1 MTDAKPTENE
11 QTKVEEKPK
20 TKIVLMKKGDYQ
32 VHILLEEIKN
42 WEQKTDKNPPYPVVK
57 LTCFDKSLMLLLI
70 TLHRYLQHTIYMNSW
85 YSSIMLVCF
94 PLSI

>member
-32 VHILLEEIKN
+32 VHILLEEIN
-42 WEQKTDKNPPYPVVK
+42 NLGTTIIMATHLLENIENAADYIGVME
-57 LTCFDKSLMLLLI
+57 DGSLNI
-70 TLHRYLQHTIYMNSW
+70 S
-85 YSSIMLVCF
+85 VCGGK
-94 PLSI
+94 